1 MDASRA
7 LLSTELEDGLPHPR
21 RFWAVVTIG
30 IAVAMSIL
38 DASIANVALPTIAE
52 NLNAS
57 PAGSIWVINAYQLA
71 IMILLLPLASLGD
84 IYGYRRVY
92 VVGLVVFTVASL
104 LCATSATLLMLASL
118 RAVQGAGA
126 AGLMSVNAALIRFT
140 YPRLSLG
147 RGIGINAFIIAT
159 SSAAGPTVAAGILA
173 IAQWQWLFL
182 VNVPLGITALALGIK
197 YLPANRR
204 SPHRFDFW
212 SAILNA
218 LAFGLL
224 IVCIDGLGHG
234 ENGRFVAA
242 VFVVALLFGALFVW
256 RQTVIP
262 FPMLPVGLFT
272 RPIFSLSVLTSIGSF
287 IAQSMALVSLPF
299 YFEHALGLSQVQ
311 TGLLI
316 TPWPLTIAVVAPIAG
331 RLADRYPAGIL
342 GGIGLA
348 VMAIGLALVAFLPA
362 HPSMTDVAWRMT
374 ICGFGFGAFQSPNN
388 RAILANAPRER
399 SAGAGA
405 IISTARLLGQTT
417 GTAMVSLI
425 FGLGAASAAAA
436 SHAESTSILVGAGF
450 AAAAAIVSSL
460 RLMQR

>member
-1 MDASRA
+1 MLWAMKEPIEVSTDSEKIGRAKRPTGNIGNGITVWRQTNSAPNSSATTNTAATNRPFSPCPSPSMQTMSSPKARA
-7 LLSTELEDGLPHPR
+7 LRMALQKSKRCGER
-21 RFWAVVTIG
+21 RLAGRYLMPSASAVMPNGTLTRNSHCHCA
-30 IAVAMSIL
+30 IARM
-38 DASIANVALPTIAE
+38 P
-52 NLNAS
+52 
-57 PAGSIWVINAYQLA
+57 
-71 IMILLLPLASLGD
+71 
-84 IYGYRRVY
+84 
-92 VVGLVVFTVASL
+92 
-104 LCATSATLLMLASL
+104 
-118 RAVQGAGA
+118 
-126 AGLMSVNAALIRFT
+126 
-140 YPRLSLG
+140 
-147 RGIGINAFIIAT
+147 
-159 SSAAGPTVAAGILA
+159 AAGPTVAAGILA

-182 VNVPLGITALALGIK
+182 VNVPLGIAALALGIK

-218 LAFGLL
+218 FAFGLL

-242 VFVVALLFGALFVW
+242 VFVVALLFGALLVW

-262 FPMLPVGLFT
+262 FTMLPVGLFA

-450 AAAAAIVSSL
+450 AAAAAIISSL